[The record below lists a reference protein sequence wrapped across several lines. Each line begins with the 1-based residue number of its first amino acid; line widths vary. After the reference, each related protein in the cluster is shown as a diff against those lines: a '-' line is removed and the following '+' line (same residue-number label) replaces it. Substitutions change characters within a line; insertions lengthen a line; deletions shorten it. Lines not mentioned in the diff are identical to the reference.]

1 MPLIADRVNKF
12 EESETLAM
20 AKLARELKQQGKDVI
35 NLSTGEPD
43 FDTPNHIREAA
54 KKAIDEG
61 HTHYPPVTGYAELKN
76 AICAKFESGNSL
88 KFSSNQIVVSTGAK
102 QSIMNTL
109 LATIN
114 PSDEV
119 LLPAPYWVSY
129 PQMIKMVDG
138 IPVILDT
145 QIQSDFKITS
155 EQLKNSITEKTKMLI
170 LTSPCNPT
178 GTVYSYEEL
187 NSIATI
193 LKDHPNILIISDEIY
208 EHINFAGQ
216 HNSIAQFEKIK
227 DRVIVVNG
235 VSKGF
240 AMTGWRI
247 GYIAAQE
254 TIAKACEKIQGQ
266 FTSGA
271 SSISQHAALSALSS
285 NLDET
290 HKMCDE
296 FKNRRDLLLNLLKD
310 VSGVKTNVPD
320 GAFYLFPD
328 ISEYIGKSD
337 GENTINSSK
346 ELCMYLLNQHSL
358 ALVPGEAF
366 GNGNCIRISYAAS
379 TEVIE
384 EAIRRL
390 KSGLETLA

>member
-1 MPLIADRVNKF
+1 MSLIADRVNKF

-20 AKLARELKQQGKDVI
+20 AKLARELKQQGKDII

-61 HTHYPPVTGYAELKN
+61 HTHYPPVTGYPELKN
-76 AICAKFESGNSL
+76 TICAKFESGNNL

-114 PSDEV
+114 PGDEV

-129 PQMIKMVDG
+129 PQMVKMVDG

-145 QIQSDFKITS
+145 QIQDDFKITPP
-155 EQLKNSITEKTKMLI
+155 QLEESITEKTKMLI

-178 GTVYSYEEL
+178 GTVYSFEEL
-187 NSIATI
+187 NNIAI
-193 LKDHPNILIISDEIY
+193 VLKNYPDILIISDEIY
-208 EHINFAGQ
+208 EHINFNGQ
-216 HNSIAQFEKIK
+216 HNSIAQFEEIK
-227 DRVIVVNG
+227 DQIIVVNG

-247 GYIAAQE
+247 GYIAAQD

-271 SSISQHAALSALSS
+271 SSISQYAALSALSS
-285 NLDET
+285 GLDET
-290 HKMCDE
+290 RKMCDE
-296 FKNRRDLLLNLLKD
+296 FKSRRDLLLNLMEE
-310 VSGVKTNVPD
+310 VPGVKTNVPD

-328 ISEYIGKSD
+328 ISEYIGKCD
-337 GENTINSSK
+337 GENVINSSK
-346 ELCMYLLNQHSL
+346 ELCMYLLNQHGL
-358 ALVPGEAF
+358 ALVPGESF

-384 EAIRRL
+384 KAITRL
-390 KSGLETLA
+390 KSGLEKLT